1 MSFYTLLRTFYLDV
15 LSAQA
20 KRFVTGQTFSVLL
33 VFFIVLYSALS
44 GVMTVPNARES
55 GFVLFLS
62 VLCVSFFV
70 AEVGLK
76 LVAEGTAPLNY
87 FKDAYN
93 VFDFVLA
100 VAGVATI
107 AESGSQN
114 PIISLA
120 RMLRMVQLFKLAH
133 NLPRLQLVTEALV
146 YGVKSMIWVA
156 LLLFLF
162 NYLFGLLGLVLFR
175 DNDVRSCLI
184 FVLCCAWIVPR
195 TYLYSTKS
203 NDAHFLSLL
212 LRSSHSRSTL
222 GTSGGRPRRSGA
234 SSR

>member
-1 MSFYTLLRTFYLDV
+1 MCVAWHAVEDRAPRLHGADELARVRGAIPAHERLEERHLRRGEPLQVGKHQPLKEADDV
-15 LSAQA
+15 EAPL
-20 KRFVTGQTFSVLL
+20 
-33 VFFIVLYSALS
+33 
-44 GVMTVPNARES
+44 
-55 GFVLFLS
+55 
-62 VLCVSFFV
+62 
-70 AEVGLK
+70 AEQ